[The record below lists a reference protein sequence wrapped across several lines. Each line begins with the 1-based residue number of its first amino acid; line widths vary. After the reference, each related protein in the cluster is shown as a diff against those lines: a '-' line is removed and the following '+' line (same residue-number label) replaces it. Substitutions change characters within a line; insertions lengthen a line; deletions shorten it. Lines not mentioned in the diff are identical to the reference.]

1 MTFKFDTGYLYAKA
15 LIGMGYTQ
23 AGVTGITSMFSQSEF
38 EAGVSLGSTTVY
50 PSVSDVRVKA
60 QEYATQQCWYDV
72 RKLRN
77 IELQQS
83 DYITSVASETG
94 VGISTAWKDYRQE
107 LRDITKQS
115 DVNNLVWPTHPEG
128 VRVGFLTGYEPSNEI
143 E

>member
-1 MTFKFDTGYLYAKA
+1 
-15 LIGMGYTQ
+15 MGYTQ
-23 AGVTGITSMFSQSEF
+23 VSVTGISSMFSQEEF
-38 EAGVSLGSTTVY
+38 ESDVSIGSTTVY
-50 PSVSDVRVKA
+50 PDIATVRSKA

-72 RKLRN
+72 RQLRN

-94 VGISTAWKDYRQE
+94 VGISTAWKNYRQE

-128 VRVGFLTGYEPSNEI
+128 VRVGFQTGYEPCNEI
-143 E
+143 

>member
-1 MTFKFDTGYLYAKA
+1 MAFKFDTGYLYAKA

-23 AGVTGITSMFSQSEF
+23 ASVTGISSMFSQEEF
-38 EAGVSLGSTTVY
+38 ESDVSLGDTKVY
-50 PSVSDVRVKA
+50 PDVASVRAKA

-77 IELQQS
+77 IELEKS
-83 DYITSVASETG
+83 DYVTSIASETG
-94 VGISTAWKDYRQE
+94 VGISTAWKNYRQE

-128 VRVGFLTGYEPSNEI
+128 VRVGFQTGYEPSNEV
-143 E
+143 

>member
-1 MTFKFDTGYLYAKA
+1 MAFKFDTGYLYAKA

-23 AGVTGITSMFSQSEF
+23 VSVTGISSMFSQEEF
-38 EAGVSLGSTTVY
+38 ESDVSLGNTTVY
-50 PSVSDVRVKA
+50 PDVATVRAKA
-60 QEYATQQCWYDV
+60 QEYATQQCWHDV

-94 VGISTAWKDYRQE
+94 VGISTAWKNYRQE

-115 DVNNLVWPTHPEG
+115 DVNNLVWPSHPDG
-128 VRVGFLTGYEPSNEI
+128 IRVGFQTGYEPCNEI
-143 E
+143 

>member
-1 MTFKFDTGYLYAKA
+1 MPFKFDTGYLYSKA
-15 LIGMGYTQ
+15 LIGMGFTQ
-23 AGVTGITSMFSQSEF
+23 VSVTGISSMFTQEEF
-38 EAGVSLGSTTVY
+38 ENDVSLGSTTVY
-50 PSVSDVRVKA
+50 PDVATVRSKA

-94 VGISTAWKDYRQE
+94 VGISTAWKNYRQE

-115 DVNNLVWPTHPEG
+115 DVNNV
-128 VRVGFLTGYEPSNEI
+128 SDDNQEI
-143 E
+143 VCFHL

>member
-1 MTFKFDTGYLYAKA
+1 MAFKFDTGYLYAKA
-15 LIGMGYTQ
+15 LVGMGYTQ
-23 AGVTGITSMFSQSEF
+23 AGVIGISSMFSQEEF
-38 EAGVSLGSTTVY
+38 ESNVSLGNTTVY
-50 PSVSDVRVKA
+50 PDVATVRSKA

-83 DYITSVASETG
+83 DYVTSIASETG
-94 VGISTAWKDYRQE
+94 VGISTAWKNYRQG

-128 VRVGFLTGYEPSNEI
+128 VRVGFQTGYEPCNEI
-143 E
+143 

>member
-1 MTFKFDTGYLYAKA
+1 MAFKFDTGYLYAKA
-15 LIGMGYTQ
+15 LVGMGYTQ
-23 AGVTGITSMFSQSEF
+23 AGVIGISSMFSQEEF
-38 EAGVSLGSTTVY
+38 ESNVSLGNTTVY
-50 PSVSDVRVKA
+50 PDVATVRSKA

-83 DYITSVASETG
+83 DYVTSIASETG
-94 VGISTAWKDYRQE
+94 VGISTAWKNYRQG

-128 VRVGFLTGYEPSNEI
+128 VIVGFQTGYEPCNEI
-143 E
+143 

>member
-1 MTFKFDTGYLYAKA
+1 MAFKYDVGYLYAKA
-15 LIGMGYTQ
+15 LIGMGHTQ
-23 AGVTGITSMFSQSEF
+23 VSVTGISSMFSQEEF
-38 EAGVSLGSTTVY
+38 ENDVSIGSTTVY

-83 DYITSVASETG
+83 DYITSVASESG
-94 VGISTAWKDYRQE
+94 VGISTAWKDYRQG

-115 DVNNLVWPTHPEG
+115 DVNNIVWPTHPDG
-128 VRVGFLTGYEPSNEI
+128 VRVGFQTGYEPCNEI
-143 E
+143 

>member
-1 MTFKFDTGYLYAKA
+1 MPFKFDTGYLYSKA
-15 LIGMGYTQ
+15 LIGMGFTQ
-23 AGVTGITSMFSQSEF
+23 VSVTGISSMFTQEEF
-38 EAGVSLGSTTVY
+38 ENDVSLGSTTVY
-50 PSVSDVRVKA
+50 PDIATVRSKA

-94 VGISTAWKDYRQE
+94 VGISTAWKNYRQE

-128 VRVGFLTGYEPSNEI
+128 ARVGFITGCEPCNEI
-143 E
+143 

>member
-1 MTFKFDTGYLYAKA
+1 MAFKFDTGYLYAKA

-23 AGVTGITSMFSQSEF
+23 AGVTGISSMFTQEEF
-38 EAGVSLGSTTVY
+38 EDNISLGSTTVY
-50 PSVSDVRVKA
+50 PDVATVRAKA

-94 VGISTAWKDYRQE
+94 VGISTAWKNYRQE

-115 DVNNLVWPTHPEG
+115 DVNNLVWPSHPDG
-128 VRVGFLTGYEPSNEI
+128 IRVGFQTGYEPCNEI
-143 E
+143 

>member
-1 MTFKFDTGYLYAKA
+1 MAFKFDTGYLYAKA
-15 LIGMGYTQ
+15 LVGMGYTQ
-23 AGVTGITSMFSQSEF
+23 AGVIGISSMFSQEEF
-38 EAGVSLGSTTVY
+38 ESNVSLGNTTVY
-50 PSVSDVRVKA
+50 PDVATVRSKA

-94 VGISTAWKDYRQE
+94 VGISTAWKNYRQG

-128 VRVGFLTGYEPSNEI
+128 ARVGFHTGYEPCNEI
-143 E
+143 